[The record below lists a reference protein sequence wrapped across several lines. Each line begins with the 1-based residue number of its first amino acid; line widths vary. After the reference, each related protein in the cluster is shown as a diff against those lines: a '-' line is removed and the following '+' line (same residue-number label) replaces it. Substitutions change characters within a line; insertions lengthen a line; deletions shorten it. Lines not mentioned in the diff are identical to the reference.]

1 MRCKNHDISYLYQQL
16 YHFGDFREVIV
27 NYWDVFNILHVL
39 NSHKFDS
46 KQLTDLT
53 VYFNIQSCCYI
64 SKAGSIANRY
74 LVSNNKLLRKG
85 VNYGG
90 RPAVAQFR
98 SKDLNSIAVIWNFGL
113 VNSTLFTASR
123 RRLIYRKLLSGHEG
137 RSWSLSKNPKAL
149 LTSAY

>member
-1 MRCKNHDISYLYQQL
+1 MLLIFVCLMSMWYSDGFKILPCVEFPHIL
-16 YHFGDFREVIV
+16 FETV
-27 NYWDVFNILHVL
+27 NRLFTIH
-39 NSHKFDS
+39 
-46 KQLTDLT
+46 
-53 VYFNIQSCCYI
+53 NIQSCRYI
-64 SKAGSIANRY
+64 CKAGSIANRY
-74 LVSNNKLLRKG
+74 LVSNNKLLRQG
-85 VNYGG
+85 VNYGS
-90 RPAVAQFR
+90 RPAVAQLR